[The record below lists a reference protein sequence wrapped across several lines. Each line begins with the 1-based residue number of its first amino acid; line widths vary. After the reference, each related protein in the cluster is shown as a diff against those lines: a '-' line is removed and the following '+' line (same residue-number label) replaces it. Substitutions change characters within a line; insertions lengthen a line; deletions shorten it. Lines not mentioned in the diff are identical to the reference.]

1 MLIMTIF
8 SLYINW
14 GFILSK
20 EVNKVKNFLFREEKS
35 APGGG
40 VAVADRMRC
49 LACVRVDK
57 GKGMSQDE
65 ILVSGSLTR
74 KWLKLKKAGDFQK
87 QNIAPSIRR
96 PRSAVASQSV
106 LMSESMNEVWGSPS
120 CVNDYTPNPS
130 FLQFGV

>member
-1 MLIMTIF
+1 MFL
-8 SLYINW
+8 LYMDC
-14 GFILSK
+14 GFFLSK
-20 EVNKVKNFLFREEKS
+20 EVNKVKKFLFRMRNPLQ
-35 APGGG
+35 AD
-40 VAVADRMRC
+40 VAVADRMRW
-49 LACVRVDK
+49 LAYVRVDK

-106 LMSESMNEVWGSPS
+106 RMSESMNEVWGSPS
-120 CVNDYTPNPS
+120 CVNDYPPNPS

>member
-1 MLIMTIF
+1 MRNPL
-8 SLYINW
+8 L
-14 GFILSK
+14 
-20 EVNKVKNFLFREEKS
+20 
-35 APGGG
+35 AD
-40 VAVADRMRC
+40 VAVADRMRW
-49 LACVRVDK
+49 LAYVRVDK

-130 FLQFGV
+130 FLKFGV